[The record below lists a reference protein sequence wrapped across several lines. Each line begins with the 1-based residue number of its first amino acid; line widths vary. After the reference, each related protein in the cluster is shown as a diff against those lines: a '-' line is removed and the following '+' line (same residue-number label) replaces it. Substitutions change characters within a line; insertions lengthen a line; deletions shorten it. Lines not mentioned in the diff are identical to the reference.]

1 MIGVAGEHYV
11 ATRLA
16 LSGVLPIVLP
26 AGHPGSDVIAE
37 ASGRS
42 VTIQVKT
49 RAATNPRLY
58 DLDGDE
64 LRADFLVLVRLNLC
78 RDRGWRPLRPGD
90 PTEPIAWV
98 LPLRVAQGVWEQGA
112 YRHSTRPALQ
122 IRPVRDVL
130 DKYEESWHL
139 VARKLGV

>member
-1 MIGVAGEHYV
+1 
-11 ATRLA
+11 
-16 LSGVLPIVLP
+16 
-26 AGHPGSDVIAE
+26 
-37 ASGRS
+37 
-42 VTIQVKT
+42 
-49 RAATNPRLY
+49 
-58 DLDGDE
+58 LDGDE